1 MDSTFPQNS
10 NDTSKTA
17 EPESPTM
24 RRRNNKKW
32 EIEFMLE
39 WCTARINAGDT
50 IEEVTEAYLTAFP
63 ETYL

>member
-1 MDSTFPQNS
+1 MDSNFPQNS

-17 EPESPTM
+17 ETESPTM

-32 EIEFMLE
+32 EMEFMLE
-39 WCTARINAGDT
+39 WCTSRINAGDS
-50 IEEVTEAYLTAFP
+50 IEEVTEAYLTMFP

>member
-1 MDSTFPQNS
+1 MDSNFPQNS

-32 EIEFMLE
+32 EIEFLLE
-39 WCTARINAGDT
+39 WCTARINAGDS
-50 IEEVTEAYLTAFP
+50 IEEATEAYLTMFP